1 MNLLLYAICTLI
13 WGSTWI
19 VITFQVDAASPVA
32 SVFWRFSLGSLIL
45 FSYSL
50 LTRKQ
55 LSFGKKD
62 HLNFMLMG
70 IFMFSIN
77 YMLVYWSE
85 TMVSSGIAAI
95 CFTVIV
101 PYNMLGMRI
110 FFKKPITGKVIAG
123 SLLGGAGISL
133 IFINEILGL
142 NANKET
148 IFGLALGLIATLSAS
163 TGNMLSQRS
172 YRQAIPVVASNTW
185 GMLYG
190 SLFTLIFGLI
200 TNHDFAIP
208 MTGRY
213 LGSLVYLA
221 LFGSVF
227 AFGAYL
233 SLAGRI
239 GAERAAY
246 SGVVSPIIA
255 LTLSS
260 MYENFKWTPYI
271 ITGVALCLLGNILTL
286 YSPKRF
292 TKPVG

>member
-1 MNLLLYAICTLI
+1 
-13 WGSTWI
+13 
-19 VITFQVDAASPVA
+19 VDSASPIA
-32 SVFWRFSLGSLIL
+32 SVFWRFSLGAVLL
-45 FSYSL
+45 FSYCL
-50 LTRKQ
+50 LTKKK
-55 LSFGKKD
+55 LSYGKSD
-62 HLNFMLMG
+62 HLNFMTMG
-70 IFMFSIN
+70 LFMFSIN

-101 PYNMLGMRI
+101 PYNMIGMRI
-110 FFKKPITGKVIAG
+110 FFKKPITSKVIMG
-123 SLLGGAGISL
+123 SLLGGVGIVL

-142 NANKET
+142 HANQST
-148 IFGLALGLIATLSAS
+148 IFGLILGLIATLSAS
-163 TGNMLSQRS
+163 AGNMLSQRS
-172 YRQAIPVVASNTW
+172 YRKAVPVVASNTW

-190 SLFTLIFGLI
+190 SIFTLIVGLVLQ
-200 TNHDFAIP
+200 HSFAIP
-208 MTGRY
+208 LTTKY
-213 LGSLVYLA
+213 LGSLMYLA

-260 MYENFKWTPYI
+260 MYEDFQWTPYI
-271 ITGVALCLLGNILTL
+271 ITGVALCLLGNVLTL
-286 YSPKRF
+286 YSPKKT
-292 TKPVG
+292 TKPVD

>member
-1 MNLLLYAICTLI
+1 MNFLLYAICTLI
-13 WGSTWI
+13 WGSTWL
-19 VITFQVDAASPVA
+19 VITFQVDSASPIA
-32 SVFWRFSLGSLIL
+32 SVFWRFALGAFLL
-45 FSYSL
+45 FAYCWFTKKKLSYG
-50 LTRKQ
+50 KQ
-55 LSFGKKD
+55 D
-62 HLNFMLMG
+62 HLTFMAMG
-70 IFMFSIN
+70 VFMFSIN

-101 PYNMLGMRI
+101 PYNMIGMRI
-110 FFKKPITGKVIAG
+110 FFKKPIAAKVITG
-123 SLLGGAGISL
+123 SLLGGAGIAL
-133 IFINEILGL
+133 IFMNEILGL
-142 NANKET
+142 QANHST
-148 IFGLALGLIATLSAS
+148 IFGLVLGLIATLSAS

-172 YRQAIPVVASNTW
+172 YRKAIPVVISNTW

-190 SLFTLIFGLI
+190 SVFTLIVGLI
-200 TNHDFAIP
+200 LQHSFAIP
-208 MTGRY
+208 LTTKY
-213 LGSLVYLA
+213 LSSLLYLS

-271 ITGVALCLLGNILTL
+271 VAGVALCLLGNVLTL
-286 YSPKRF
+286 YSPKKL
-292 TKPVG
+292 TKSAG

>member
-1 MNLLLYAICTLI
+1 MNFLLYAICTLI

-32 SVFWRFSLGSLIL
+32 SVFWRFALGSLIL
-45 FSYSL
+45 FSYSAI
-50 LTRKQ
+50 TRKQ
-55 LSFGKKD
+55 LSFGKKE

-110 FFKKPITGKVIAG
+110 FFKKPITAKVIAG
-123 SLLGGAGISL
+123 SVLGGIGIAL

-142 NANKET
+142 HASKET
-148 IFGLALGLIATLSAS
+148 IFGLVLGLIATLSAS

-172 YRQAIPVVASNTW
+172 YRKAIPVVASNTW

-190 SLFTLIFGLI
+190 SVFTLLVGLVL
-200 TNHDFAIP
+200 NQNFAIP
-208 MTGRY
+208 MTARY
-213 LGSLVYLA
+213 LSSLAYLS

-233 SLAGRI
+233 LLAGRI

-260 MYENFKWTPYI
+260 MYEDFKWTPYI
-271 ITGVALCLLGNILTL
+271 LAGVALCLLGNVLTL
-286 YSPKRF
+286 YSPKAF
-292 TKPVG
+292 TKSAG

>member
-1 MNLLLYAICTLI
+1 MNFLLYAICTLI
-13 WGSTWI
+13 WGSTWL
-19 VITFQVDAASPVA
+19 VITFQVDSASPIA
-32 SVFWRFSLGSLIL
+32 SVFWRFTLGAFMLLSYCLITKKKL
-45 FSYSL
+45 SY
-50 LTRKQ
+50 
-55 LSFGKKD
+55 GKSD
-62 HLNFMLMG
+62 HLTFLTMG
-70 IFMFSIN
+70 IFMFSVN

-101 PYNMLGMRI
+101 PYNMIGMRL
-110 FFKKPITGKVIAG
+110 FFKKPITPKVIAG
-123 SLLGGAGISL
+123 SVLGGVGILL

-142 NANKET
+142 HANERT
-148 IFGLALGLIATLSAS
+148 IMGLVIGLIATLSAS
-163 TGNMLSQRS
+163 AGNMLSQKS
-172 YRQAIPVVASNTW
+172 YRKAVPVVVSNTW

-190 SLFTLIFGLI
+190 SAFTLLVGLVLQ
-200 TNHDFAIP
+200 HSFAIP
-208 MTGRY
+208 LTTKY
-213 LGSLVYLA
+213 LSSLLYLS

-246 SGVVSPIIA
+246 SGVISPVIA

-260 MYENFKWTPYI
+260 MYEDFKWTPYI

-286 YSPKRF
+286 YSPKT
-292 TKPVG
+292 TKLAG